1 MCCAISYIPGLA
13 TSSRSLPLKS
23 DTIEHRSMPVPHALG
38 ELDLDSQRDWRE
50 VFNHEVFEHVL
61 RPQDVINKVRIELS
75 EVVLG

>member
-1 MCCAISYIPGLA
+1 
-13 TSSRSLPLKS
+13 
-23 DTIEHRSMPVPHALG
+23 MPVPHALG

-75 EVVLG
+75 EVVLVECIRTRATLLWLLGLVL